1 MVFSMFKIMPFLYL
15 LSYGIVLA
23 FGQVLFKMSSNQVDN
38 IDLFSLASISKLI
51 TQPCFILACS
61 VYGLSTLAWVGILA
75 RVNLVIAYPFVI
87 STSLLATSLIGVFA
101 FGEEVNSYT
110 FISYALIICALVTL
124 SKGIIGNV

>member
-1 MVFSMFKIMPFLYL
+1 MPFLYL

-23 FGQVLFKMSSNQVDN
+23 FGQVLFKISSNQVDN
-38 IDLFSLASISKLI
+38 IDLFSLASISKMV
-51 TQPCFILACS
+51 TQPYFILACF

-75 RVNLVIAYPFVI
+75 RVNLAIAYPFVI
-87 STSLLATSLIGVFA
+87 STSILATSLIGVFA

-110 FISYALIICALVTL
+110 FVSYGLIICALATL